1 MEPWELESEISRNEL
16 PEFSDILKREL
27 FTTKFCAVMA
37 KKIIMA
43 ANQNDLTTAEI
54 TRGITIW
61 LDKLKK
67 AGISPTNQFNEGE
80 TNNETD

>member
-16 PEFSDILKREL
+16 PEFNELVRREL
-27 FTTKFCAVMA
+27 FITKFCAVMA

-43 ANQNDLTTAEI
+43 ANQSDSTTAEM

-61 LDKLKK
+61 LDKLKS
-67 AGISPTNQFNEGE
+67 AGTSPTNPFNEG
-80 TNNETD
+80 DD